1 LAHESRLQGW
11 IGRAR
16 VEGNSHA
23 RAAVENSLSRIRR
36 KCLGRVADGGSAG
49 CTEITENKRSDTG
62 KGFGGGTRGKDSRQG
77 FAARIRGKESRQGV
91 VPSKLPH
98 GYVSRAVEGE
108 PEQNRSRTGAE
119 PEQNRSR
126 TGAESEQN
134 RSRVGAEPGSSST
147 TV

>member
-77 FAARIRGKESRQGV
+77 FVARS
-91 VPSKLPH
+91 
-98 GYVSRAVEGE
+98 
-108 PEQNRSRTGAE
+108 RSRTGAE

-126 TGAESEQN
+126 TGAEPEQSRSRTGAESEQ
-134 RSRVGAEPGSSST
+134 SRAHPRLQYRPRRRPGTPSRINPTATS
-147 TV
+147 